1 MGTFLQFFMEDF
13 SVFCGLFSSMS
24 TLPRWTRGK
33 VEREGG
39 DAILKYRKE
48 RLERTFGGNF

>member
-1 MGTFLQFFMEDF
+1 LEGFYGDFFAVFYGRFFGFL
-13 SVFCGLFSSMS
+13 
-24 TLPRWTRGK
+24 WTIFEYVHLASLARGK

-48 RLERTFGGNF
+48 R